1 MSMKDYE
8 MKDEAI
14 RCWGIYIPDSAAEQ
28 VAETLKSKWINTG
41 KKEKEFREKIRDR
54 FNAPFAAAC
63 TNGTA
68 ALKIAMRALDVGP
81 DDEVISTPYTF
92 PFSPTN

>member
-28 VAETLKSKWINTG
+28 VAETLKSKWIKYRKKG
-41 KKEKEFREKIRDR
+41 K
-54 FNAPFAAAC
+54 
-63 TNGTA
+63 G
-68 ALKIAMRALDVGP
+68 
-81 DDEVISTPYTF
+81 ISRKDP
-92 PFSPTN
+92 